1 MRSGVESSPERQA
14 DGVERVHVWAV
25 LLVQAEAYELQRG
38 ALLAQ
43 HEVAVCAGGRRGELE
58 HRREVVGQLVDLP
71 RNCVGM
77 SERDPHGYYYE
88 KQDAEEQDQ
97 DRAGAARRGARG
109 SRVGDRARRGP
120 PRPCRR
126 SWSMRLST
134 ALLAAGGSVQALG
147 VPSDRRISNEV
158 IDELLAGASTEEE
171 IAGPGGLL
179 AELTKRLVER
189 AMEVELTD
197 HVGYEPHL
205 EPPGGAENTR
215 NGTTPKTLI
224 TEHGKVPIDAPRDR
238 DGSFEPKIVRKRQR
252 RFVGFDEK
260 ILALYSR
267 GLSTRDIEA
276 HLEEIYGV
284 KVGRD
289 LISRVTDA
297 VMDDVREWGKRPLE
311 DIYPIVFLDC
321 MVLKIREGGT
331 VQRRAL
337 YLALGV
343 TLDGDRDV
351 LGMWFQE
358 TEGAKFWMQVLTDLK
373 QRGVRDILIA
383 CVDGLT
389 GFPEAIEA
397 IFPKTTVQTCIVHL
411 IRNSLKYVPRRE
423 REQVA
428 RDLKPIYTAKDADQA
443 HAELEAFDEKWGARF
458 PVITQAWLNAWEHVI
473 PFLAFPDEVRRVIY
487 TTNAIEA
494 LNRQLRKAIKT
505 KGSFPNEDAA
515 RKLVYLALQN
525 AVPQWTRTRNWTT
538 ALLAFKIHFGD
549 RVPDTAN

>member
-1 MRSGVESSPERQA
+1 MPTTTRSKTSQKSSS
-14 DGVERVHVWAV
+14 RV
-25 LLVQAEAYELQRG
+25 L
-38 ALLAQ
+38 
-43 HEVAVCAGGRRGELE
+43 
-58 HRREVVGQLVDLP
+58 
-71 RNCVGM
+71 
-77 SERDPHGYYYE
+77 ERDPELGALE
-88 KQDAEEQDQ
+88 LGIAPGLPGDDRSELVERAEIG
-97 DRAGAARRGARG
+97 AGQPGRGAPAADPPPLPAG
-109 SRVGDRARRGP
+109 VVDEALERVADRRRL
-120 PRPCRR
+120 R
-126 SWSMRLST
+126 
-134 ALLAAGGSVQALG
+134 QALG
-147 VPSDRRISNEV
+147 MPSDKRISNELL
-158 IDELLAGASTEEE
+158 DELLAGASTEEE

-197 HVGYEPHL
+197 HVGYEPHQ
-205 EPPGGAENTR
+205 EPPGGAGNTR
-215 NGTTPKTLI
+215 NGTTPKTLVC
-224 TEHGKVPIDAPRDR
+224 EHGKVGIDAPRDR
-238 DGSFEPKIVRKRQR
+238 DGSFEPKIVKKRQR
-252 RFVGFDEK
+252 RFVGFDDK

-321 MVLKIREGGT
+321 MVLKIRDGGT

-358 TEGAKFWMQVLTDLK
+358 TEGAKFWMQVLNDLK
-373 QRGVRDILIA
+373 TRGVSDILIA

-411 IRNSLKYVPRRE
+411 IRSSLKYVPRRE

-428 RDLKPIYTAKDADQA
+428 RDLKPIYTAVDADQA
-443 HAELEAFDEKWGARF
+443 QAELEAFDEKWGARF

-505 KGSFPNEDAA
+505 KGSFPTEDAA

-525 AVPQWTRTRNWTT
+525 AVPQWTRCRNWTT
-538 ALLAFKIHFGD
+538 ALLAFKIHFGA